1 MTNLILT
8 GKAYWARVYEGNHD
22 EFGGKEFYKIT
33 VALDNESWS
42 KYSTSGLGLK
52 PKAVSTDDETLGI
65 TFRRDV
71 HAKSGV
77 GKNGK
82 PWSLGGGP
90 PLVINEDGDEM
101 TDLIGNGSLVQ
112 VKIDTYK
119 VANGPMKGKSGHR
132 LEAVKVLELVSYE
145 PPEDDADDY
154 TPAVTSE
161 EVKAVTPAK
170 SGGVKKGL
178 PF

>member
-52 PKAVSTDDETLGI
+52 PKAISSEDDTLGI

-90 PLVINEDGDEM
+90 PLVINEDGNEM
-101 TDLIGNGSLVQ
+101 DDLIGNGSVVQ

-145 PPEDDADDY
+145 PPEDDGDEPEVVEE
-154 TPAVTSE
+154 TKPVT
-161 EVKAVTPAK
+161 K
-170 SGGVKKGL
+170 SSSVKKGL

>member
-90 PLVINEDGDEM
+90 PLVIDEDGNEM
-101 TDLIGNGSLVQ
+101 DDLIGNGSLVQ

-145 PPEDDADDY
+145 PPEDDAEDE
-154 TPAVTSE
+154 VVVE
-161 EVKAVTPAK
+161 EAK
-170 SGGVKKGL
+170 PTTKSSSVKKGL